1 MQTGLTNITS
11 ATTTTLVD
19 EDLRTTSIGQIVM
32 TNTHASTAVTVE
44 LYIQDRTNTVEV
56 LSTQIN
62 DAATYVNPINGG
74 PSGVAGTTLRV
85 DSTDCENFLEIGDE
99 VVFYEPTTITSID
112 ATGSDPSVTRP
123 QALVIEQSVSP
134 ITVVSIDA
142 TNRVTL
148 SDTAIATDDS
158 VVKFYQL
165 EKGYIVKTDIPGQTT
180 LVIDNIPTINN
191 KKSTLKIK
199 TTGAGLAVA
208 TPLTLNIT

>member
-11 ATTTTLVD
+11 ANTTALVD
-19 EDLRTTSIGQIVM
+19 EDLRTRSISAIAM

-56 LSTQIN
+56 LSTLVN
-62 DAATYVNPINGG
+62 AGEPGFGSADCTFDALTNVE
-74 PSGVAGTTLRV
+74 V
-85 DSTDCENFLEIGDE
+85 GDE

-112 ATGSDPSVTRP
+112 PDGSDPAVTRP
-123 QALVIEQSVSP
+123 ETLVIEQSVSP
-134 ITVVSIDA
+134 ITVTNLRTSTACTFSSIVIAPDDA
-142 TNRVTL
+142 V
-148 SDTAIATDDS
+148 A
-158 VVKFYQL
+158 KFYQL

-180 LVIDNIPTINN
+180 LVVDNIPSINN
-191 KKSTLKIK
+191 KISTLKIK

>member
-11 ATTTTLVD
+11 ATTTTVVD
-19 EDLRTTSIGQIVM
+19 EDLGTTTFNSIAM

-44 LYIQDRTNTVEV
+44 LYVQDRTNTVEV
-56 LSTQIN
+56 LSTLVN
-62 DAATYVNPINGG
+62 VAEAYTNPITGSAGG
-74 PSGVAGTTLRV
+74 IDGTTGTFDALTNV
-85 DSTDCENFLEIGDE
+85 EIGDE
-99 VVFYEPTTITSID
+99 VIFYEPTTITSID
-112 ATGSDPSVTRP
+112 PDGSDPSVTRP
-123 QALVIEQSVSP
+123 EALIIPQITSP
-134 ITVVSIDA
+134 ITVTSLTSTTVCELSSI
-142 TNRVTL
+142 V
-148 SDTAIATDDS
+148 IAPDNA
-158 VVKFYQL
+158 VAKFYQL

>member
-19 EDLRTTSIGQIVM
+19 EDLGTTTFNSIAM

-44 LYIQDRTNTVEV
+44 LYVQDRTNTVEV

-62 DAATYVNPINGG
+62 SAETYVSPINGS
-74 PSGVAGTTLRV
+74 PAGVYGTVLRV

-112 ATGSDPSVTRP
+112 PDGSDPSVTRP
-123 QALVIEQSVSP
+123 EVLVIEQATSP
-134 ITVVSIDA
+134 ITITAITSS
-142 TNRVTL
+142 NRVTL
-148 SDTAIATDDS
+148 SDIAIATDDA

-180 LVIDNIPTINN
+180 LVVDSIPTINS
-191 KKSTLKIK
+191 KKSTLKLK
-199 TTGAGLAVA
+199 TTSAGLAVA
-208 TPLTLNIT
+208 TPLTINIT